1 MQKLIEVKEMEN
13 SALEVKQ
20 SKMKRSKNRRIKTPL
35 FYYIMLALPLLQFLT
50 FYVVVNFNSFLLIF
64 KDTTGGR
71 LDKPTDPLFKN
82 FSLVFVDLFG
92 KAEGSIFDS
101 IIFKAVGKS
110 LIFCALSIIV
120 VMPLSLIFAYYIDK
134 RFKGHKFFKVM
145 LFLPGMITSMILVI
159 IFKYFND
166 TALPGLL
173 DLIGVDYGYTISST
187 GDTRS
192 NFLLM
197 TAFYLM
203 FAFSG
208 SILLYLNAMSK
219 VDKSALEAARID
231 GAGELRTFFSIVIP
245 GIWPTI
251 VSFITINIAAIGT
264 FQANMYSFY
273 QSSAGANLQ
282 TFGYYIFNTIFL
294 NGGSMTNPVG
304 FGKAATAG
312 IMATLIIAPITVL
325 VRYLLTR
332 FGPRE
337 E

>member
-1 MQKLIEVKEMEN
+1 MQKIDVKEMEKP
-13 SALEVKQ
+13 AAEIKQ
-20 SKMKRSKNRRIKTPL
+20 RKNRKIKTPL
-35 FYYIMLALPLLQFLT
+35 FYYLMLALPLLQFLT

-71 LDKPTDPLFKN
+71 LDKWADPFYRN

-92 KAEGSIFDS
+92 GEGISVFQS

-110 LIFCALSIIV
+110 LIFCALSIVV
-120 VMPLSLIFAYYIDK
+120 VMPLSLIFAYYINK
-134 RFKGHKFFKVM
+134 KFTGHKFFKVM

-159 IFKYFND
+159 VFKNFND
-166 TALPGLL
+166 RALPALL
-173 DLIGVDYGYTISST
+173 KLIDVDYKYTISST

-197 TAFYLM
+197 VAFYLI

-231 GAGELRTFFSIVIP
+231 GAGELRSFFSVVIP
-245 GIWPTI
+245 SIWPTI
-251 VSFITINIAAIGT
+251 VSFVTINIAAIGT

-273 QSSAGANLQ
+273 QSFAGGDLQ
-282 TFGYYIFNTIFL
+282 TLGYYIYNIIL
-294 NGGSMTNPVG
+294 LKGDMTNPIG
-304 FGKAATAG
+304 FGQAATTG
-312 IMATLIIAPITVL
+312 IMATLVIAPVTVL